1 MRRIIFLLLSVLF
14 VEGIIGEEMW
24 GQREAKQFQ
33 KGLLNLMRDF
43 EKQLDGLAAALHG
56 QHAESID
63 THLQAVAETAAKELN
78 ICSGSTLQWE
88 WDTLRDDILDNAAV
102 DDVLYRGLDLGIL
115 RIDERLCLM
124 DLLAERIILR
134 AVFEV
139 EGGVYELSVVADQYK
154 SNVTWLKQYVL
165 PLFPKYSH
173 WTDVLREMETFSEES
188 NISNTGALR
197 AFANRLGEN
206 RRKLKTQSEKLFEYL
221 MPRKIAF
228 EAAETICTD
237 EDEALRTAL
246 CCAPNLYKE
255 AIAKFGL
262 KSVNIHQFA
271 RTFTPSGTT

>member
-1 MRRIIFLLLSVLF
+1 MCSSV
-14 VEGIIGEEMW
+14 
-24 GQREAKQFQ
+24 
-33 KGLLNLMRDF
+33 
-43 EKQLDGLAAALHG
+43 
-56 QHAESID
+56 S
-63 THLQAVAETAAKELN
+63 ETAAKELK
-78 ICSGSTLQWE
+78 ICSTSSLQRE
-88 WDTLRDDILDNAAV
+88 WDTLIFNVLDRVYN
-102 DDVLYRGLDLGIL
+102 LGIL
-115 RIDERLCLM
+115 RIDERICFM
-124 DLLAERIILR
+124 DLLAAEATYAAML
-134 AVFEV
+134 EV
-139 EGGVYELSVVADQYK
+139 EGGVDELSVVADKYK
-154 SNVTWLKQYVL
+154 KEATLLKQYVL